1 MTEALERALAPLLT
15 FGSFFGL
22 GMFEYPRGQ
31 PRAYLSC
38 LYVLAKWGSLMY
50 FYYYP
55 YLKRILH
62 VEKAFDIQIIN
73 LVLINTLILIS
84 LCRFKAHPLTT
95 VSYITQTKRNI
106 QSTNVTTN
114 DMINETVAILQKL
127 SNYNL
132 DENLR
137 KQILQFILQIK
148 QTKVEFGL
156 GQYYFG
162 YNFICEMY
170 STVLSATI
178 ILTQFNWHLNSE
190 RAPKS

>member
-84 LCRFKAHPLTT
+84 LCRFKEL
-95 VSYITQTKRNI
+95 KMCLR
-106 QSTNVTTN
+106 
-114 DMINETVAILQKL
+114 ELAIIDDTL
-127 SNYNL
+127 
-132 DENLR
+132 EA
-137 KQILQFILQIK
+137 
-148 QTKVEFGL
+148 L
-156 GQYYFG
+156 G
-162 YNFICEMY
+162 
-170 STVLSATI
+170 
-178 ILTQFNWHLNSE
+178 
-190 RAPKS
+190 APKEYQRLLFIDMMIRIAMLWCHVLLGPPPPNTPSPQASVPPPPPRGPRGHLFEL